1 MSRPI
6 EWSPRAESEY
16 FDHLEYL
23 IQEWGQKI
31 AQNFE
36 RRIREVLNHI
46 VQRPRMYPATGRRKN
61 VRRCVVSKQV
71 SLYFR
76 IRKDKIEIVTIF
88 DTRRDPNSRRL

>member
-1 MSRPI
+1 MSRSI

-23 IQEWGQKI
+23 VQKWGQKV
-31 AQNFE
+31 AQNF
-36 RRIREVLNHI
+36 RGRIQEVLDH
-46 VQRPRMYPATGRRKN
+46 VVERPRMYPATGSRKN

-76 IRKDKIEIVTIF
+76 IKKDKIEIVTLF